1 MSEAGKSAS
10 RCTIAMSLSGAPAKP
25 PKAPTNQ
32 SDGPFDVN
40 FFDQMVLERDTP
52 YTLTLRRRA
61 ADAPAKAAADC
72 VPLENVLL
80 TRWPDAV
87 VDWNGEEPIL

>member
-1 MSEAGKSAS
+1 ML
-10 RCTIAMSLSGAPAKP
+10 SLSGAPAKP

-32 SDGPFDVN
+32 SDGPFDVH

-61 ADAPAKAAADC
+61 ADAPAKPAADC